1 MIANGA
7 RVRVDDRFHA
17 GHHRVPGYL
26 KGREGVVTACLGR
39 FPNPEA
45 LAYFRPGKPDLAL
58 YQVRFRQADLWDGYA
73 GGAADTLDADI
84 YEHWLQP
91 LEDNA

>member
-1 MIANGA
+1 VIENGTK
-7 RVRVDDRFHA
+7 VRVDDRFHA

-45 LAYFRPGKPDLAL
+45 LAYFRPGDPPLAL
-58 YQVRFRQADLWDGYA
+58 YQVQFRQADLWSEYA
-73 GGAADTLDADI
+73 GGPADTLEADI

-91 LEDNA
+91 LKDTP

>member
-1 MIANGA
+1 MIENGT

-26 KGREGVVTACLGR
+26 NEGMVTACLGR

-58 YQVRFRQADLWDGYA
+58 YQVRFRQADLWSGYA
-73 GGAADTLDADI
+73 GGPADTLDADI